1 MLACNTLRID
11 SGRGSPVIEYR
22 IQSDHVESR
31 EVCFEEGTHMQAQW
45 RRLTPEQISS
55 HVMAGTVLARWLR
68 YRMGLRRLL
77 RACGDKEIKAEG
89 PKTAEDRLAA

>member
-22 IQSDHVESR
+22 IQSDHVDSR
-31 EVCFEEGTHMQAQW
+31 EVCFDEGTDSQAEW
-45 RRLTPEQISS
+45 RRLTPEQVSS

-68 YRMGLRRLL
+68 YRMGRRRLL
-77 RACGDKEIKAEG
+77 RACGGEAFKAEDQ
-89 PKTAEDRLAA
+89 KNSEDRMAA